1 MNSRYTPD
9 NFFHRTPIEI
19 RFRDLDPLKHVN
31 NAVFNTYF
39 EEARIRFIETI
50 PELRA
55 SMEQGFS
62 FVLAH
67 IDLKYVKPVFYQEK
81 LTVCSSVQSF
91 GNTSVSTVQAI
102 FNQDGELKAFAKTR
116 GVWYDIE
123 NKQPA
128 RLPEL
133 KGRNQYL
140 IESTDG

>member
-1 MNSRYTPD
+1 MNKRYTPD
-9 NFFHRTPIEI
+9 DFFHRTAIEI

-39 EEARIRFIETI
+39 EEARIRFIESV
-50 PELRA
+50 PELKT

-81 LTVCSSVQSF
+81 LTVCSSVQSL

-102 FNQDGELKAFAKTR
+102 FNQDDELKAFAITR
-116 GVWYDIE
+116 GVWYDVE

-128 RLPEL
+128 RLPDL
-133 KGRNQYL
+133 KNRNQYL
-140 IESTDG
+140 IESADG